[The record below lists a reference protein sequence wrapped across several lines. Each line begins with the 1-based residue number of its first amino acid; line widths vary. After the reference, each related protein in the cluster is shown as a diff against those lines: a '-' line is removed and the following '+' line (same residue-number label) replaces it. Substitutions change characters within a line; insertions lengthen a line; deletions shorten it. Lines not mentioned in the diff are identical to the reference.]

1 MSTFAVFGM
10 TRDVAIAEA
19 KKTVKTTRPD
29 PKRTGHNIE
38 LTVDEW
44 LYKVGGRADQI
55 MGGARVKQL
64 SPLFDA
70 PQYAEQFIELARK
83 GGKCRDM
90 RIRAKRTLLDARGE
104 PIINPKTKALKVG
117 FTDWSPKQET
127 ETAARLTLPIALKD

>member
-10 TRDVAIAEA
+10 TRDVVMTEA

-29 PKRTGHNIE
+29 PKNLGQKIE

-44 LYKVGGRADQI
+44 LHKVGQKADQI
-55 MGGARVKQL
+55 MVGVKVKQL

-83 GGKCRDM
+83 TGKCRDM
-90 RIRAKRTLLDARGE
+90 RIRAKRVMVGAQGD
-104 PIINPKTKALKVG
+104 PIINPKTKAPKVG
-117 FTDWSPKQET
+117 FAEWPPKQESQ
-127 ETAARLTLPIALKD
+127 AAA

>member
-10 TRDVAIAEA
+10 TRDVAMAEA

-29 PKRTGHNIE
+29 PKNVGQKIE

-44 LYKVGGRADQI
+44 LYKVALKADQI
-55 MGGARVKQL
+55 MGGVKVKQL

-70 PQYAEQFIELARK
+70 PQYAEQFIALARK

-90 RIRAKRTLLDARGE
+90 RIRAKAVLKDAEGKQ
-104 PIINPKTKALKVG
+104 IINPKTKAPKVG
-117 FTDWSPKQET
+117 FTDWPPKQESR
-127 ETAARLTLPIALKD
+127 AA

>member
-10 TRDVAIAEA
+10 TRDVAMAEA

-29 PKRTGHNIE
+29 PKRNGHNIE

-44 LYKVGGRADQI
+44 MYKVGVRADQL
-55 MGGARVKQL
+55 MAGARVKQL

-83 GGKCRDM
+83 SGKCRDM
-90 RIRAKRTLLDARGE
+90 RIRAKRTMVDAQGE
-104 PIINPKTKALKVG
+104 PIINPKTKAPKVG
-117 FTDWSPKQET
+117 FTEWPPKQET
-127 ETAARLTLPIALKD
+127 QAAA